1 MMRSFRGGLIGCGF
15 FARNHLHAWQ
25 EVEGADIVA
34 LSDIDGSRAEAYG
47 REFGIQGAYADAE
60 EMLGAKSLDFVDIV
74 TGPQAHRP
82 LVELAARHEM
92 HVICQKPL
100 APSLED
106 ARAMVDACRDAGVTF
121 MVHENFRWRAPMR
134 AAKEAAGG
142 LGEVFFGRM
151 YWRTA
156 FDIFSRQPYL
166 AEDPRFVI
174 YDVGVHL
181 LDLARFY
188 MGEVEQL
195 YCQTQQV
202 NPTVKGE
209 DVATIVLKMTSG
221 ATCLVELSYASKLE
235 KESFPQVLVELEATD
250 GSVSLGPDF
259 RLAVVS
265 ADGVTTR
272 TAGPHVFPWADAP
285 NEATQE
291 SVVRIQE
298 HWVACR
304 REGREPETSGADN
317 LRTLELVFGAYESA
331 ETGLPY
337 KVGPDWK
344 NVFEPENLRES
355 VERIT
360 EGPGA

>member
-1 MMRSFRGGLIGCGF
+1 MRSFRGGLIGCGF

-25 EVEGADIVA
+25 EVEGAEIVA
-34 LSDIDGSRAEAYG
+34 LSDIDGSRAAAYG
-47 REFGIQGAYADAE
+47 RGFEIEGVYGDAE
-60 EMLGAKSLDFVDIV
+60 EMLAAETPDFVDIV
-74 TGPQAHRP
+74 TGPEAHRP
-82 LVELAARHEM
+82 LVELAARHGV

-100 APSLED
+100 APSLAD
-106 ARAMVDACRDAGVTF
+106 ARAMLKACREAGVSF

-134 AAKEAAGG
+134 AVQEAAAG

-151 YWRTA
+151 YWRSA
-156 FDIFSRQPYL
+156 FDICSRQPYL
-166 AEDPRFVI
+166 AEDPRFII

-188 MGEVEQL
+188 MGEVERL
-195 YCQTQQV
+195 HCETQRV
-202 NPTVKGE
+202 NPKVKGE
-209 DVATIVLKMTSG
+209 DVATIVLRMTSG

-235 KESFPQVLVELEATD
+235 EELFPQVLVELEATD
-250 GSVSLGPDF
+250 GSVRLGPDF
-259 RLAVVS
+259 RVAVVTE
-265 ADGVTTR
+265 DGVTTR
-272 TAGPHVFPWADAP
+272 TAGPHIFPWADAP

-331 ETGLPY
+331 ETGLRY
-337 KVGPDWK
+337 TVGP
-344 NVFEPENLRES
+344 
-355 VERIT
+355 
-360 EGPGA
+360 